1 MNTPSVWRTC
11 LPIAGGGS
19 GTTIA
24 SAKFY
29 KAIRHNYGMAKTT
42 DVASLSRRTITY
54 SSILLGAV
62 WLVALASV
70 PGEQNYRDQLAAGVE
85 PTKIFTTYDSLAS
98 LIPIAMIA
106 AWIFTTKWL
115 SSLYKV
121 ATETNPAVMRLKRPW
136 IFWGWIVP
144 VVSLWF
150 PKLLIEDLLKFR
162 NSEQSN
168 ELVGRETLT
177 WWLTWVGFALVNN
190 VGIVS
195 SFNAPTDY
203 IPIRP
208 ELEIAG
214 ACILTASYFV
224 WVRIVKAL
232 SQEV

>member
-1 MNTPSVWRTC
+1 MATPTD
-11 LPIAGGGS
+11 IA
-19 GTTIA
+19 T
-24 SAKFY
+24 
-29 KAIRHNYGMAKTT
+29 
-42 DVASLSRRTITY
+42 LSRRTII
-54 SSILLGAV
+54 SSSLLLGTV
-62 WLVALASV
+62 WIVALASV
-70 PGEQNYRDQLAAGVE
+70 PGAQSYRDQLAAGVDT
-85 PTKIFTTYDSLAS
+85 TKIFTPYDSLAS

-106 AWIFTTKWL
+106 AWIFSSLWL
-115 SSLYKV
+115 NGLYKV
-121 ATETNPAVMRLKRPW
+121 AEDTNPAAMRLKRPW

-168 ELVGRETLT
+168 VLLGRETLT
-177 WWLTWVGFALVNN
+177 WWLTWVGFALINN

-195 SFNAPTDY
+195 ALSAPDDY

-214 ACILTASYFV
+214 ACILTASYFI

-232 SQEV
+232 S

>member
-1 MNTPSVWRTC
+1 
-11 LPIAGGGS
+11 
-19 GTTIA
+19 
-24 SAKFY
+24 
-29 KAIRHNYGMAKTT
+29 MAKPT
-42 DVASLSRRTITY
+42 DIALLSRRTITS
-54 SSILLGAV
+54 SSILLGTV
-62 WLVALASV
+62 WLTAFASV
-70 PGEQNYRDQLAAGVE
+70 SGAQSYRDQLDAGVE
-85 PTKIFTTYDSLAS
+85 AAKILTTYDSLAS
-98 LIPIAMIA
+98 LVPIAMIA
-106 AWIFTTKWL
+106 AWIFTTRWL
-115 SSLYKV
+115 FELYKV
-121 ATETNPAVMRLKRPW
+121 AKDTDPVAMRLKRPW

-150 PKLLIEDLLKFR
+150 PKLIIEDLLKFR

-195 SFNAPTDY
+195 AFSAPEGY

-232 SQEV
+232 SQEVY

>member
-1 MNTPSVWRTC
+1 
-11 LPIAGGGS
+11 
-19 GTTIA
+19 
-24 SAKFY
+24 
-29 KAIRHNYGMAKTT
+29 MAKPT
-42 DVASLSRRTITY
+42 DIALLSRRTIT
-54 SSILLGAV
+54 SSSLLLGTA
-62 WLVALASV
+62 WLAALASIS
-70 PGEQNYRDQLAAGVE
+70 GAQSYRNQLDAGIE
-85 PTKIFTTYDSLAS
+85 TAKIFTTYDSLAS
-98 LIPIAMIA
+98 IVPITMIV
-106 AWIFTTKWL
+106 AWIFTTRWL
-115 SSLYKV
+115 NELYKV
-121 ATETNPAVMRLKRPW
+121 AKDTNPVAMRLKRPW

-195 SFNAPTDY
+195 AFRAPDGY

-214 ACILTASYFV
+214 ACILTASFVV

-232 SQEV
+232 T

>member
-1 MNTPSVWRTC
+1 M
-11 LPIAGGGS
+11 LGS
-19 GTTIA
+19 A
-24 SAKFY
+24 FQL
-29 KAIRHNYGMAKTT
+29 IRHNCPMAKPT
-42 DVASLSRRTITY
+42 DIALLSRRTIT
-54 SSILLGAV
+54 SSSLLLGTA
-62 WLVALASV
+62 WLAALASIS
-70 PGEQNYRDQLAAGVE
+70 GAQSYRNQLDAGIE
-85 PTKIFTTYDSLAS
+85 TAKIFTIYDSLAS
-98 LIPIAMIA
+98 IVPITMIV
-106 AWIFTTKWL
+106 AWIFTTRWL
-115 SSLYKV
+115 NELYKV
-121 ATETNPAVMRLKRPW
+121 AKDTDPVAMRLKRPW

-195 SFNAPTDY
+195 AFSAPDGY

-214 ACILTASYFV
+214 ACILTASFVV

-232 SQEV
+232 T

>member
-1 MNTPSVWRTC
+1 
-11 LPIAGGGS
+11 
-19 GTTIA
+19 
-24 SAKFY
+24 
-29 KAIRHNYGMAKTT
+29 MAKPT
-42 DVASLSRRTITY
+42 DIALLSRRTIT
-54 SSILLGAV
+54 SSSLLLGTA
-62 WLVALASV
+62 WLAALASIS
-70 PGEQNYRDQLAAGVE
+70 GAQSYRNQLDAGIE
-85 PTKIFTTYDSLAS
+85 TAKIFTIYDSLAS
-98 LIPIAMIA
+98 IVPITMIV
-106 AWIFTTKWL
+106 AWIFTTRWL
-115 SSLYKV
+115 NELYKV
-121 ATETNPAVMRLKRPW
+121 AKDTDPVAMRLKRPW

-195 SFNAPTDY
+195 AFSAPDGY

-214 ACILTASYFV
+214 ACILTASFVV

-232 SQEV
+232 T